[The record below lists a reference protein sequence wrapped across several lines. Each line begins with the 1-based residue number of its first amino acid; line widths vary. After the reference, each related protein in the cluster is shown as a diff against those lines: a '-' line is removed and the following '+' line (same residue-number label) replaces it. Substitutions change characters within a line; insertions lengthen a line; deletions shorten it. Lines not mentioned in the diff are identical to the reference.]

1 MTHLIQNLVF
11 LEYRDMNVSGEGDEN
26 PSDIND
32 RVVSATAPQ
41 VLDISSET
49 NDIQDSIAFQALD
62 KVLRSLKK
70 KL

>member
-1 MTHLIQNLVF
+1 
-11 LEYRDMNVSGEGDEN
+11 MNVSGEGDEN